1 MTELKQFIL
10 DFKGFVNEN
19 FDSEN
24 EPNIPGEGA
33 SETAELPKEVGNI
46 ATTIINGNFEGHKIV
61 GIEGGTIKVKA
72 SKQDF
77 KYAPEVLTLRDMGFE
92 AWSGKPYDVKL
103 ELDDADPATGELS
116 YFIEF
121 TPKEARRAKTEA
133 GEDEQ
138 EFQDEYEKPSEFED
152 LPETPEED
160 TAGVVGKSDSLF
172 KNADE
177 LPSEEEEEEEDGL
190 YEGRRKAQAGGFPKL
205 KIKQA
210 PKKDNPNLN
219 VPKPKGK
226 GFKPETAPD
235 LMKKDAKKMVE
246 VSKEKKEPPIKK

>member
-1 MTELKQFIL
+1 MKQFIL

-19 FDSEN
+19 FDPEN
-24 EPNIPGEGA
+24 EPIVSGEGGV
-33 SETAELPKEVGNI
+33 ETAELPKEVGVI
-46 ATTIINGNFEGHKIV
+46 AASIINGNFEGHKIIGV
-61 GIEGGTIKVKA
+61 EGDTIRVKT

-77 KYAPEVLTLRDMGFE
+77 KYAPDVLTLRDMGFE

-121 TPKEARRAKTEA
+121 TPKAARRAKVET
-133 GEDEQ
+133 GEDDNEV
-138 EFQDEYEKPSEFED
+138 EDEYTKPSEFED

-160 TAGVVGKSDSLF
+160 TAGVVGRGDNLF
-172 KNADE
+172 KDEDE
-177 LPSEEEEEEEDGL
+177 LPPADDDEDEL
-190 YEGRRKAQAGGFPKL
+190 YEGRKKAQTGGFPKL

-219 VPKPKGK
+219 IPKVKGK
-226 GFKPETAPD
+226 GFKPETKPD
-235 LMKKDAKKMVE
+235 LMKKDPKKMVE
-246 VSKEKKEPPIKK
+246 VEKEKKEPPIKK